1 MPPLKRRQLTPEQA
15 ADRLMAMCAAAEH
28 CSFEMMEKMRRWQI
42 PPADAMRIL
51 ERLQSLRYVDDD
63 RFARSFVS
71 DKVRLERRG
80 RLYLRRALAMKRI
93 PASIVA
99 TVLAEIPEELY
110 ADNLRATLTAKIRS
124 NPSLMETF
132 ESRTKLFRYLVQRGY
147 EPALAAAALR
157 TAAQSASER

>member
-1 MPPLKRRQLTPEQA
+1 
-15 ADRLMAMCAAAEH
+15 
-28 CSFEMMEKMRRWQI
+28 
-42 PPADAMRIL
+42 
-51 ERLQSLRYVDDD
+51 
-63 RFARSFVS
+63 
-71 DKVRLERRG
+71 
-80 RLYLRRALAMKRI
+80 MKRI